1 MLFGWFE
8 LDCEFGFLV
17 FCVLGIF
24 YELLKVYK
32 VDNDGVLGV
41 YWVGDIVYRWYIFQ
55 FFLKG
60 VKYFVL
66 DDENLREVFIQI
78 FFVNCVVDVVM
89 RGCDNNVF

>member
-1 MLFGWFE
+1 MYSFGEFWIVFFVSVRVFNFGKWIFFFYISWMLFGWFE

-41 YWVGDIVYRWYIFQ
+41 YWVGDIVYRWYIF
-55 FFLKG
+55 
-60 VKYFVL
+60 
-66 DDENLREVFIQI
+66 
-78 FFVNCVVDVVM
+78 
-89 RGCDNNVF
+89 